1 MHKLPRLSPVA
12 LLTFACAA
20 ALAQQG
26 SVIEH
31 EEKSAYSKIRVIKEK
46 NVRSLCFVR
55 ESGEVIIESM
65 MDIEKPHELLVP
77 YTRLMFASYLFKPKQ
92 EKVLIVGLG
101 GGSMIHFL
109 KHYDPQVKVDVV
121 EIDPAVVKIADKY
134 FGVKSGDNVNIIT
147 KDAFEHLKN
156 TDSRYDVIYM
166 DAFLKPSA
174 DTDTSGVPLRLK
186 TIQFYK
192 DVQKKLTPTG
202 MVAFNVH
209 PHKQSQEDIKNIRDS
224 FGSTYVF
231 RIPNLAGFVVV
242 GSMETKRAES
252 PALRMVGEELD
263 RRFKT
268 SYSFRDMVERLAP

>member
-1 MHKLPRLSPVA
+1 MNT
-12 LLTFACAA
+12 LLRSSILLILTGPAV
-20 ALAQQG
+20 LAQQAG
-26 SVIEH
+26 VIEH

-55 ESGEVIIESM
+55 DSGEAIIESM
-65 MDIEKPHELLVP
+65 MDVDKPHDLLVP
-77 YTRLMFASYLFKPKQ
+77 YTRFMFTSYLLKPKQ

-109 KHYDPQVKVDVV
+109 KHYDPAVKADVV

-134 FGVKSGDNVNIIT
+134 FGVKSGDNVNIII

-192 DVQKKLTPTG
+192 DVQKKLTPAG

-224 FGSTYVF
+224 FAQTYVF
-231 RIPNLAGFVVV
+231 QIPNLAGFVVV
-242 GSMETKRAES
+242 GSMEQKRPEL
-252 PALRMVGEELD
+252 PALRTAGEELD

-268 SYSFRDMVERLAP
+268 SFSFRDMVARLAPQ

>member
-1 MHKLPRLSPVA
+1 
-12 LLTFACAA
+12 
-20 ALAQQG
+20 
-26 SVIEH
+26 
-31 EEKSAYSKIRVIKEK
+31 
-46 NVRSLCFVR
+46 
-55 ESGEVIIESM
+55 

-77 YTRLMFASYLFKPKQ
+77 YTRFMFTSYLFKPKP

-109 KHYDPQVKVDVV
+109 THYDPQVKVDVV
-121 EIDPAVVKIADKY
+121 EIDPAVVKIAEKY
-134 FGVKSGDNVNIIT
+134 FGVKNGGNVNIIT

-156 TDSRYDVIYM
+156 TDARYDVIYM

-202 MVAFNVH
+202 LVAFNVH
-209 PHKQSQEDIKNIRDS
+209 PHRQSQEDIKNIRDS
-224 FGSTYVF
+224 FGQTYVF

-242 GSMETKRAES
+242 GAMEAKRAEV
-252 PALRMVGEELD
+252 PALRTAAEELE

-268 SYSFRDMVERLAP
+268 SYSFRDMVERLAPP